1 MSNTLQVAEIVEST
15 EVEGIGLRYVIW
27 TQGCSFGCK
36 NCCNPHLWAHK
47 GGDSYE
53 IHDLWSK
60 IKVAKEKN
68 PEIEGVTF
76 VGGEP
81 LEQASAVASLAKIIK
96 ENGLSVMVFTGF
108 LYEDLLKIQCPAL
121 PYIDVIVDGLY
132 VDSLRITDRRFVG
145 SSNQKMYF
153 LTDFYTPDDPR
164 WAEPNMTEIIMNG
177 QGRIQVVGFPFDTVV
192 ESFGPKKRKKN
203 LPMV

>member
-1 MSNTLQVAEIVEST
+1 MSDTLQVAEIVEST

-27 TQGCSFGCK
+27 TQGCSFKCK

-47 GGDSYE
+47 GGDSYA
-53 IHDLWSK
+53 IPDLWSK
-60 IKVAKEKN
+60 IRIAKEKN
-68 PEIEGVTF
+68 PKIEGVTF

-81 LEQASAVASLAKIIK
+81 LEQASAVASLAKLIK
-96 ENGLSVMVFTGF
+96 EYGLSVMVFTGF
-108 LYEDLLKIQCPAL
+108 LYEDLLKNQCPVL
-121 PYIDVIVDGLY
+121 PYVDVIVDGLY
-132 VDSLRITDRRFVG
+132 IDSLRTIDRRFVG
-145 SSNQKMYF
+145 SSNQKMHF

-177 QGRIQVVGFPFDTVV
+177 QGRIQVVGFPFDAVV
-192 ESFGPKKRKKN
+192 ESFGPKKNKKK